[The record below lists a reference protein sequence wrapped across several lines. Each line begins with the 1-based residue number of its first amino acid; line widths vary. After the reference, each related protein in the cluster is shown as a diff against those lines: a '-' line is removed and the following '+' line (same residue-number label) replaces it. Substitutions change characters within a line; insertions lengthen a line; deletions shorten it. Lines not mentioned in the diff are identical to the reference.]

1 MVSPQEGSNEVESAG
16 VEIPA
21 AAVPGR
27 RTPTFTA
34 ESMPPGLAKDH
45 RTTVWAELV
54 VLEGT
59 VLFVDESSRNA
70 TAAAGGRVVIVPDTL
85 HHIEPSDDAQFYVQ
99 FYEWGWKNFYDEDS
113 PMATP
118 EQVLELSPNPVFV
131 SFQ

>member
-1 MVSPQEGSNEVESAG
+1 MVSPQEGSNEVESSG
-16 VEIPA
+16 VEIPI

-34 ESMPPGLAKDH
+34 ESMPPALANDH

-59 VLFVDESSRNA
+59 VLFVDESSRNV
-70 TAAAGGRVVIVPDTL
+70 TAATGGRVVIVPDTY

-99 FYEWGWKNFYDEDS
+99 FYEQD
-113 PMATP
+113 P
-118 EQVLELSPNPVFV
+118 E
-131 SFQ
+131 